1 MAVRKKNGRMTI
13 LRKELLRIKDV
24 EGNKPIQRVERTT
37 YKRVYLVQQKHNREL
52 VAQIGTGLENFLQT
66 IFPPESILVLREL
79 DSTGYF
85 DESGMHS
92 EFATKFENE
101 LSCISGGEIFTSTPS
116 CPPQNRFARRAI
128 KVEGTPFQ
136 PTTNPSGNPTNNN
149 KTYKQAADTAV
160 ISDHAPRFPEAALQE
175 EREREMETMRQQAK
189 EEAIRAVEIK
199 ISENIEKDRETN
211 VNIRKK

>member
-1 MAVRKKNGRMTI
+1 MAVRKKDGRITT
-13 LRKELLRIKDV
+13 LCKELLRTKDE
-24 EGNKPIQRVERTT
+24 EGNKPIQMVERAT
-37 YKRVYLVQQKHNREL
+37 YNRVNLVHEKHNREL

-66 IFPPESILVLREL
+66 IFPPESIFVLRKL

-101 LSCISGGEIFTSTPS
+101 LSRILGGEIFTSTPS
-116 CPPQNRFARRAI
+116 RPPQNRFASRAI

-149 KTYKQAADTAV
+149 KTYTHAADT
-160 ISDHAPRFPEAALQE
+160 
-175 EREREMETMRQQAK
+175 
-189 EEAIRAVEIK
+189 
-199 ISENIEKDRETN
+199 
-211 VNIRKK
+211 